1 MKEKIKIYAM
11 THKRF
16 DESKLDLYK
25 PLFVGADGKE
35 NTYGYLRDDEG
46 DNISSKNCY
55 YSELTGIYY
64 IYKNVKDVDIIG
76 TCHYRRYL
84 VDSSDNLLNEKQI
97 ICYLKEYDCITSKC
111 LTLNYTYYYGFSK
124 NHKPYYL
131 DETRKVIS
139 RIYPEYLKD
148 YDALVN
154 DKHTY
159 FGNIMIARRELFCD
173 YCKWLFDILFELE
186 DNIVIEEEDSY
197 HRRIFG
203 FISEFLWYLWV
214 KHNNI
219 KAKELKVGIVGE
231 KIEIKAV
238 REGLREFFRKGDVD
252 GAKSYFLEERKKRP
266 DMMMEASDITGELHV
281 SMEAIAVSSLER
293 EAGVLDTISRLRDYD
308 EIIKYFNTLNKV
320 VAAGDKIELEN
331 LTDNY
336 SEIALEV
343 ARRMYRES

>member
-1 MKEKIKIYAM
+1 MGDKIRIYAM

-16 DESKLDLYK
+16 DESNIDLYK
-25 PLFVGADGKE
+25 PLFVGAAGKD

-64 IYKNVKDVDIIG
+64 IYKNVTDVDIIG

-84 VDSSDNLLNEKQI
+84 VDDNDSLLNKEQI
-97 ICYLKEYDCITSKC
+97 VGFLEEYDCITSKC
-111 LTLNYTYYYGFSK
+111 LNLNYTYYYGFSE

-139 RIYPEYLKD
+139 RIYPDYLED
-148 YDALVN
+148 YDRLVN
-154 DKHTY
+154 DKGTF
-159 FGNIMIARRELFCD
+159 FGNIMIARRELFCN

-214 KHNNI
+214 VHNNI

-252 GAKSYFLEERKKRP
+252 GAKAYFLEERKKRP
-266 DMMMEASDITGELHV
+266 DMMMEASDITGELHIC
-281 SMEAIAVSSLER
+281 MEAIAVSSLEK
-293 EAGVLDTISRLRDYD
+293 EQGIWDSISKIRDYD
-308 EIIKYFNTLNKV
+308 KIITYFVKLNEAVIADVEEDMEKLRGV
-320 VAAGDKIELEN
+320 
-331 LTDNY
+331 Y
-336 SEIALEV
+336 SEIAIEV
-343 ARRMYRES
+343 ALRMYR

>member
-1 MKEKIKIYAM
+1 MEDNVTIYAM

-16 DESKLDLYK
+16 DESGLDLYK

-35 NTYGYLRDDEG
+35 NTYGYLRDDIG
-46 DNISSKNCY
+46 DNISNKNCY

-64 IYKNVKDVDIIG
+64 IYKNITDVDIVG

-84 VDSSDNLLNEKQI
+84 VDENDNLLNKKQI
-97 ICYLKEYDCITSKC
+97 IDYLKEYDCITSKC
-111 LTLNYTYYYGFSK
+111 LNLNYTYYYGFSE

-139 RIYPEYLKD
+139 RLYPDYLED
-148 YDALVN
+148 YDKLVN

-159 FGNIMIARRELFCD
+159 FGNIMISRRELFCN

-186 DNIVIEEEDSY
+186 RNIVIEEENSY

-214 KHNNI
+214 VHNNI
-219 KAKELKVGIVGE
+219 NAKELKVGIVGE

-238 REGLREFFRKGDVD
+238 REGLREFFKKGDVD
-252 GAKSYFLEERKKRP
+252 GAKTYFLEERKKRP
-266 DMMMEASDITGELHV
+266 DMMMEASDITGELHIC
-281 SMEAIAVSSLER
+281 MEAIAVSSLEKQ
-293 EAGVLDTISRLRDYD
+293 EGLIDTISRIRDYD
-308 EIIKYFNTLNKV
+308 DIIQYFSRLNESVIADLEDNK
-320 VAAGDKIELEN
+320 EN
-331 LTDNY
+331 LKKKY
-336 SEIALEV
+336 SDVAIEV
-343 ARRMYRES
+343 AHRMYR

>member
-1 MKEKIKIYAM
+1 MGDKIRIYAM

-16 DESKLDLYK
+16 DESNIDLYK
-25 PLFVGADGKE
+25 PLFVGAAGKD

-64 IYKNVKDVDIIG
+64 IYKNVTDVDIIG

-84 VDSSDNLLNEKQI
+84 VDDNDSLLNKEQI
-97 ICYLKEYDCITSKC
+97 VGFLEEYDCITSKC
-111 LTLNYTYYYGFSK
+111 LNLNYTYYYGFSE

-139 RIYPEYLKD
+139 RIYPDYLED
-148 YDALVN
+148 YDRLVN
-154 DKHTY
+154 DKGTF
-159 FGNIMIARRELFCD
+159 FGNIMIARRELFCN

-214 KHNNI
+214 VHNNI

-252 GAKSYFLEERKKRP
+252 GAKAYFLEERKKRP
-266 DMMMEASDITGELHV
+266 DMMMEASDITGELHIC
-281 SMEAIAVSSLER
+281 MEAIAVSSLEK
-293 EAGVLDTISRLRDYD
+293 EQGIWDSISKIRDYD
-308 EIIKYFNTLNKV
+308 KIITYFVKLNEAV
-320 VAAGDKIELEN
+320 IAGVEEDMEKLRGF
-331 LTDNY
+331 Y
-336 SEIALEV
+336 SEIAIEV
-343 ARRMYRES
+343 ALRMYR

>member
-1 MKEKIKIYAM
+1 MEEKITIYAM

-16 DESKLDLYK
+16 DESGLDLYK

-35 NTYGYLRDDEG
+35 NTYGYLRDDIG
-46 DNISSKNCY
+46 DNISNKNCY

-64 IYKNVKDVDIIG
+64 IYKNINDVDIIG

-84 VDSSDNLLNEKQI
+84 VDENDNLLDEKQI
-97 ICYLKEYDCITSKC
+97 INYLNEYDCITSKC
-111 LTLNYTYYYGFSK
+111 LNLNYTYYYGFSE

-139 RIYPEYLKD
+139 RLYPDYLED
-148 YDALVN
+148 YDRLVN

-159 FGNIMIARRELFCD
+159 FGNIMISRRELFCD

-186 DNIVIEEEDSY
+186 DNIVIEEENSY

-214 KHNNI
+214 VHNNI

-238 REGLREFFRKGDVD
+238 REGLREYFKKGDVD
-252 GAKSYFLEERKKRP
+252 GAKAYFLEERRKRP
-266 DMMMEASDITGELHV
+266 DMMMEASDITGELHIC
-281 SMEAIAVSSLER
+281 MEAIAVSSLEKQ
-293 EAGVLDTISRLRDYD
+293 AGLIDTISRMRNYD
-308 EIIKYFNTLNKV
+308 DIIKYFSRLNELV
-320 VAAGDKIELEN
+320 VASLEEGEEIEDN
-331 LTDNY
+331 NY
-336 SEIALEV
+336 SEIAIEV
-343 ARRMYRES
+343 ARRMYR

>member
-1 MKEKIKIYAM
+1 MEEKVTIYAM

-16 DESKLDLYK
+16 DESGLDLYK

-35 NTYGYLRDDEG
+35 NTYGYLRDDIG
-46 DNISSKNCY
+46 DNISNKNCY

-64 IYKNVKDVDIIG
+64 IYKNITDVDIVG

-84 VDSSDNLLNEKQI
+84 VDEKDNLLDRKQI
-97 ICYLKEYDCITSKC
+97 IEYLKEYDCITSKC
-111 LTLNYTYYYGFSK
+111 LNLNYTYYYGFSE

-139 RIYPEYLKD
+139 RSYPDYLED
-148 YDALVN
+148 YDRLVN

-159 FGNIMIARRELFCD
+159 FGNIMISRRELFCD

-186 DNIVIEEEDSY
+186 DNIVIEEENSY

-214 KHNNI
+214 VHNNI
-219 KAKELKVGIVGE
+219 NAKELKVGIVGE

-238 REGLREFFRKGDVD
+238 REGLREYFKKGDVD
-252 GAKSYFLEERKKRP
+252 GAKAYFLEERKKRP
-266 DMMMEASDITGELHV
+266 DMMMEASDITGELHIC
-281 SMEAIAVSSLER
+281 MEAIAVSSLEKQ
-293 EAGVLDTISRLRDYD
+293 EGLVDTISRLRNYD
-308 EIIKYFNTLNKV
+308 DIIKYFSRLNEFV
-320 VAAGDKIELEN
+320 VASLEEDEEIEDN
-331 LTDNY
+331 NY
-336 SEIALEV
+336 SEIAIEV
-343 ARRMYRES
+343 ARRMYR

>member
-1 MKEKIKIYAM
+1 MGDRIRIYAM

-16 DESKLDLYK
+16 DESNIDLYK
-25 PLFVGADGKE
+25 PLFVGAAGKD

-64 IYKNVKDVDIIG
+64 IYKNVTDVDIIG

-84 VDSSDNLLNEKQI
+84 VDDNDSLLNKEQI
-97 ICYLKEYDCITSKC
+97 VGFLEEYDCITSKC
-111 LTLNYTYYYGFSK
+111 LNLNYTYYYGFSE

-139 RIYPEYLKD
+139 RIYPDYLED
-148 YDALVN
+148 YDRLVN
-154 DKHTY
+154 DKGTF
-159 FGNIMIARRELFCD
+159 FGNIMIARRELFCN

-214 KHNNI
+214 VHNNI

-252 GAKSYFLEERKKRP
+252 GAKAYFLEERKKRP
-266 DMMMEASDITGELHV
+266 DMMMEASDITGELHIC
-281 SMEAIAVSSLER
+281 MEAIAVSSLEK
-293 EAGVLDTISRLRDYD
+293 EQGIWDSISKIRDYD
-308 EIIKYFNTLNKV
+308 KIITYFVKLNEV
-320 VAAGDKIELEN
+320 VIAGAKEDMEKLRGV
-331 LTDNY
+331 Y
-336 SEIALEV
+336 SEIAIEV
-343 ARRMYRES
+343 ALRMYR

>member
-1 MKEKIKIYAM
+1 MRDKIRIYAM

-16 DESKLDLYK
+16 DESNIDLYK
-25 PLFVGADGKE
+25 PLFVGAAGKD

-64 IYKNVKDVDIIG
+64 IYKNVTDVDIIG

-84 VDSSDNLLNEKQI
+84 VDDNDSLLNKEQI
-97 ICYLKEYDCITSKC
+97 VGFLEEYDCITSKC
-111 LTLNYTYYYGFSK
+111 LNLNYTYYYGFSE

-139 RIYPEYLKD
+139 RIYPDYLED
-148 YDALVN
+148 YDRLVN
-154 DKHTY
+154 DKGTF
-159 FGNIMIARRELFCD
+159 FGNIMIARRELFCN

-214 KHNNI
+214 VHNNI

-252 GAKSYFLEERKKRP
+252 GAKAYFLEERKKRP
-266 DMMMEASDITGELHV
+266 DMMMEASDITGELHIC
-281 SMEAIAVSSLER
+281 MEAIAVSSLEK
-293 EAGVLDTISRLRDYD
+293 EQGIWDSISKIRDYD
-308 EIIKYFNTLNKV
+308 KIITYFVKLNEV
-320 VAAGDKIELEN
+320 VIADVEEDMEKLRGV
-331 LTDNY
+331 Y
-336 SEIALEV
+336 SEIAIEV
-343 ARRMYRES
+343 ALRMYR

>member
-1 MKEKIKIYAM
+1 MGDKIRIYAM

-16 DESKLDLYK
+16 DESNIDLYK
-25 PLFVGADGKE
+25 PLFVGAAGKD

-64 IYKNVKDVDIIG
+64 IYKNVTDVDIIG

-84 VDSSDNLLNEKQI
+84 VDDNDSLLNKEQI
-97 ICYLKEYDCITSKC
+97 VGFLEEYDCITSKC
-111 LTLNYTYYYGFSK
+111 LNLNYTYYYGFSE

-139 RIYPEYLKD
+139 RIYPDYLED
-148 YDALVN
+148 YDRLVN
-154 DKHTY
+154 DKGTF
-159 FGNIMIARRELFCD
+159 FGNIMIARRELFCN

-214 KHNNI
+214 VHNNI

-252 GAKSYFLEERKKRP
+252 GAKAYFLEERKKRP
-266 DMMMEASDITGELHV
+266 DMMMEASDITGELHIC
-281 SMEAIAVSSLER
+281 MEAIAVSSLEK
-293 EAGVLDTISRLRDYD
+293 EQGIWDSISKIRDYD
-308 EIIKYFNTLNKV
+308 KIITYFVKLNEV
-320 VAAGDKIELEN
+320 VIADVEEDMEKLRGV
-331 LTDNY
+331 Y
-336 SEIALEV
+336 SEIAIEV
-343 ARRMYRES
+343 ALRMYR

>member
-1 MKEKIKIYAM
+1 MGDKIRIYAM

-16 DESKLDLYK
+16 DESNIDLYK
-25 PLFVGADGKE
+25 PLFVGAAGKD

-64 IYKNVKDVDIIG
+64 IYKNVTDVDIIG

-84 VDSSDNLLNEKQI
+84 VDDNDSLLNKEQI
-97 ICYLKEYDCITSKC
+97 VGFLEEYDCITSKC
-111 LTLNYTYYYGFSK
+111 LNLNYTYYYGFSK

-139 RIYPEYLKD
+139 RIYPDYLED
-148 YDALVN
+148 YDRLVN
-154 DKHTY
+154 DKGTF
-159 FGNIMIARRELFCD
+159 FGNIMIARRELFCN

-214 KHNNI
+214 VHNNI

-252 GAKSYFLEERKKRP
+252 GAKAYFLEERKKRP
-266 DMMMEASDITGELHV
+266 DMMMEASDITGELHIC
-281 SMEAIAVSSLER
+281 MEAIAVSSLEK
-293 EAGVLDTISRLRDYD
+293 EQGIWDSISKIRDYD
-308 EIIKYFNTLNKV
+308 KIITYFVKLNEAVIADVEEDMEKLRGV
-320 VAAGDKIELEN
+320 
-331 LTDNY
+331 Y
-336 SEIALEV
+336 SEIAIEV
-343 ARRMYRES
+343 ALRMYR

>member
-1 MKEKIKIYAM
+1 MEEKITIYAM

-16 DESKLDLYK
+16 DESGLDLYK

-35 NTYGYLRDDEG
+35 NTYGYLRDDIG
-46 DNISSKNCY
+46 DNISNKNCY

-64 IYKNVKDVDIIG
+64 IYKNINDVDIVG

-84 VDSSDNLLNEKQI
+84 VDERDNLLDRKQI
-97 ICYLKEYDCITSKC
+97 IEYLKDYDCITSKC
-111 LTLNYTYYYGFSK
+111 LNLNYTYYYGFSE

-139 RIYPEYLKD
+139 RSYPDYLED
-148 YDALVN
+148 YDRLVN

-159 FGNIMIARRELFCD
+159 FGNIMISRRELFCD

-186 DNIVIEEEDSY
+186 DNIVIEEENSY

-214 KHNNI
+214 VHNNI

-238 REGLREFFRKGDVD
+238 REGLRECFKIGDVD
-252 GAKSYFLEERKKRP
+252 GAKAYFLEERRKRP
-266 DMMMEASDITGELHV
+266 DMMMEASDITGELHIC
-281 SMEAIAVSSLER
+281 MEAIAVSSLEKQ
-293 EAGVLDTISRLRDYD
+293 AGLIDTISRMRNYD
-308 EIIKYFNTLNKV
+308 DIIKYFSRLNELV
-320 VAAGDKIELEN
+320 VACLEEGEEIEDN
-331 LTDNY
+331 NY
-336 SEIALEV
+336 SEIAIEV
-343 ARRMYRES
+343 ARRMYR

>member
-1 MKEKIKIYAM
+1 MGDRIRIYAM

-16 DESKLDLYK
+16 DESNIDLYK
-25 PLFVGADGKE
+25 PLFVGAAGKD

-64 IYKNVKDVDIIG
+64 IYKNVTDVDIIG

-84 VDSSDNLLNEKQI
+84 VDDNDSLLNKEQI
-97 ICYLKEYDCITSKC
+97 VGFLEEYDCITSKC
-111 LTLNYTYYYGFSK
+111 LNLNYTYYYGFSE

-139 RIYPEYLKD
+139 RIYPDYLED
-148 YDALVN
+148 YDRLVN
-154 DKHTY
+154 DKGTF
-159 FGNIMIARRELFCD
+159 FGNIMIARRELFCN

-214 KHNNI
+214 VHNNI

-252 GAKSYFLEERKKRP
+252 GAKAYFLEERKKRP
-266 DMMMEASDITGELHV
+266 DMMMEASDITGELHIC
-281 SMEAIAVSSLER
+281 MEAIAVSSLEK
-293 EAGVLDTISRLRDYD
+293 EQGIWDSISKIRDYD
-308 EIIKYFNTLNKV
+308 KIITYFVKLNEAVIADVEEDMEKLRGV
-320 VAAGDKIELEN
+320 
-331 LTDNY
+331 Y
-336 SEIALEV
+336 SEIAIEV
-343 ARRMYRES
+343 AHRMYR

>member
-1 MKEKIKIYAM
+1 MGDKIRIYAM

-16 DESKLDLYK
+16 DESNIDLYK
-25 PLFVGADGKE
+25 PLFVGAAGKD

-64 IYKNVKDVDIIG
+64 IYKNVTDVDIIG

-84 VDSSDNLLNEKQI
+84 VDDNDSLLNKEQI
-97 ICYLKEYDCITSKC
+97 VGFLEEYDCITSKC
-111 LTLNYTYYYGFSK
+111 LNLNYTYYYGFSK

-139 RIYPEYLKD
+139 RIYSDYLED
-148 YDALVN
+148 YDRLVN
-154 DKHTY
+154 DKGTF
-159 FGNIMIARRELFCD
+159 FGNIMIARRELFCN

-214 KHNNI
+214 VHNNI

-252 GAKSYFLEERKKRP
+252 GAKAYFLEERKKRP
-266 DMMMEASDITGELHV
+266 DMMMEASDITGELHIC
-281 SMEAIAVSSLER
+281 MEAIAVSSLEK
-293 EAGVLDTISRLRDYD
+293 EQGIWDSISKIRDYD
-308 EIIKYFNTLNKV
+308 KIITYFVKLNEV
-320 VAAGDKIELEN
+320 VIADVEEDMEKLRGI
-331 LTDNY
+331 Y
-336 SEIALEV
+336 SEIAIEV
-343 ARRMYRES
+343 ALRMYR

>member
-1 MKEKIKIYAM
+1 MGDKIRIYTM

-16 DESKLDLYK
+16 DESNIDLYK
-25 PLFVGADGKE
+25 PLFVGAAGKD

-64 IYKNVKDVDIIG
+64 IYKNVTDVDIIG

-84 VDSSDNLLNEKQI
+84 VDDNDSLLNKEQI
-97 ICYLKEYDCITSKC
+97 VGFLEEYDCITSKC
-111 LTLNYTYYYGFSK
+111 LNLNYTYYYGFSE

-139 RIYPEYLKD
+139 RIYPDYLED
-148 YDALVN
+148 YDRLVN
-154 DKHTY
+154 DKGTF
-159 FGNIMIARRELFCD
+159 FGNIMIARRELFCN

-214 KHNNI
+214 VHNNI

-252 GAKSYFLEERKKRP
+252 GAKAYFLEERKKRP
-266 DMMMEASDITGELHV
+266 DMMMEASDITGELHIC
-281 SMEAIAVSSLER
+281 MEAIAVSSLEK
-293 EAGVLDTISRLRDYD
+293 EQGIWDSISKIRDYD
-308 EIIKYFNTLNKV
+308 KIITYFVKLNEAV
-320 VAAGDKIELEN
+320 IAGVEEDMEKLRGF
-331 LTDNY
+331 Y
-336 SEIALEV
+336 SEIAIEV
-343 ARRMYRES
+343 ALRMYR

>member
-1 MKEKIKIYAM
+1 MGDKIRIYAM

-16 DESKLDLYK
+16 DESNIDLYK
-25 PLFVGADGKE
+25 PLFVGAAGKD

-64 IYKNVKDVDIIG
+64 IYKNVTDVDIIG

-84 VDSSDNLLNEKQI
+84 VDDNDSLLNKEQI
-97 ICYLKEYDCITSKC
+97 VGFLEEYDCITSKC
-111 LTLNYTYYYGFSK
+111 LNLNYTYYYGFSE

-139 RIYPEYLKD
+139 RIYPDYLED
-148 YDALVN
+148 YDRLVN
-154 DKHTY
+154 DKGTF
-159 FGNIMIARRELFCD
+159 FGNIMIARRELFCN

-214 KHNNI
+214 VHNNI

-252 GAKSYFLEERKKRP
+252 GAKAYFLEERKKRP
-266 DMMMEASDITGELHV
+266 DMMMEASDITGELHIC
-281 SMEAIAVSSLER
+281 MEAIAVSSLEK
-293 EAGVLDTISRLRDYD
+293 EQGIWDSISKIRDYD
-308 EIIKYFNTLNKV
+308 KIITYFVKLNEAVIADVEEDMEKLRGV
-320 VAAGDKIELEN
+320 
-331 LTDNY
+331 Y
-336 SEIALEV
+336 SEIAIEV
-343 ARRMYRES
+343 AHRMYR

>member
-1 MKEKIKIYAM
+1 MGDKIRIYAM

-16 DESKLDLYK
+16 DESNIDLYK
-25 PLFVGADGKE
+25 PLFVGAAGKD

-64 IYKNVKDVDIIG
+64 IYKNVTDVDIIG

-84 VDSSDNLLNEKQI
+84 VDDNDSLLNKEQI
-97 ICYLKEYDCITSKC
+97 VGFLEEYDCITSKC
-111 LTLNYTYYYGFSK
+111 LNLNYTYYYGFSE

-139 RIYPEYLKD
+139 RIYPDYLED
-148 YDALVN
+148 YDRLVN
-154 DKHTY
+154 DKGTF
-159 FGNIMIARRELFCD
+159 FGNIMIARRELFCN

-214 KHNNI
+214 VHNNI
-219 KAKELKVGIVGE
+219 KAKELKIGIVGE

-252 GAKSYFLEERKKRP
+252 GAKAYFLEERKKRP
-266 DMMMEASDITGELHV
+266 DMMMEASDITGELHIC
-281 SMEAIAVSSLER
+281 MEAIAVSSLEK
-293 EAGVLDTISRLRDYD
+293 EQGIWDSISKIRDYD
-308 EIIKYFNTLNKV
+308 KIITYFVKLNEV
-320 VAAGDKIELEN
+320 VIAGAKEDMEKLRGI
-331 LTDNY
+331 Y
-336 SEIALEV
+336 SEIAIEV
-343 ARRMYRES
+343 ALRMYR

>member
-1 MKEKIKIYAM
+1 MGDKIRIYAM

-16 DESKLDLYK
+16 DESNIDLYK
-25 PLFVGADGKE
+25 PLFVGAAGKD

-64 IYKNVKDVDIIG
+64 IYKNVTDVDIIG

-84 VDSSDNLLNEKQI
+84 VDDNDSLLNKEQI
-97 ICYLKEYDCITSKC
+97 VGFLEEYDCITSKC
-111 LTLNYTYYYGFSK
+111 LNLNYTYYYGFSE

-139 RIYPEYLKD
+139 RIYPDYLED
-148 YDALVN
+148 YDRLVN
-154 DKHTY
+154 DKGTF
-159 FGNIMIARRELFCD
+159 FGNIMIARRELFCN

-214 KHNNI
+214 VHNNI

-252 GAKSYFLEERKKRP
+252 GAKAYFLEERKKRP
-266 DMMMEASDITGELHV
+266 DMMMEASDITGELHIC
-281 SMEAIAVSSLER
+281 MEAIAVSSLEK
-293 EAGVLDTISRLRDYD
+293 EQGIWDSISKIRDYD
-308 EIIKYFNTLNKV
+308 KIITYFVKLNEAV
-320 VAAGDKIELEN
+320 IAGAKEDMEKLRGV
-331 LTDNY
+331 Y
-336 SEIALEV
+336 SEIAIEV
-343 ARRMYRES
+343 ALRMYR